1 LAYPDGRGL
10 CVSNIAIAQIADY
23 SGLPELARE
32 GRRWVDAL
40 ELATAASFPRQSTAR
55 SPSSARDGSKR
66 LSVS

>member
-1 LAYPDGRGL
+1 LAYPDWRGL

-32 GRRWVDAL
+32 GGPWVDAL
-40 ELATAASFPRQSTAR
+40 ELATAASFPCQRTAQ
-55 SPSSARDGSKR
+55 SPSSSRDGSKR